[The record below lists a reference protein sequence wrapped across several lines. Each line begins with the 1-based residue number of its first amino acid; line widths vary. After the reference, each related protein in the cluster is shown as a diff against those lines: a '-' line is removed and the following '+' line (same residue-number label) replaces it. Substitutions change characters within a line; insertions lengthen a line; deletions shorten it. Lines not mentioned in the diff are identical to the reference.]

1 MPGSDKDLRNDD
13 AARGFD
19 QAAIDAALA
28 RMGANPV
35 DGLTKGYPAHLPPA
49 SLAKLGSLGLNL
61 LRGDT
66 AYPAAV
72 ILRSALDHNG
82 KWMRQFLAH
91 TGAKLMPHGKT
102 TMSPQLFALQ
112 AESGCWGLT
121 VATIQQ
127 AAVAAEAGCRRI
139 LMANQMVSRAD
150 VLGAVA
156 LLKRYP
162 DLVFWS
168 YVDSAFGVR
177 RLNDLAAMAEFG
189 GKLRV
194 LLEVGLMGGRTGC
207 RTPDEALATI
217 AAIGDCNARL
227 SLEGLACFE
236 GLIRSDDPQEDER
249 RVSVFLDF
257 LIETAVAADR
267 HNAFGAEEVLLTAGG
282 SAYFDMVA
290 RRFVEVRLSRKTHV
304 VIRSGCYLTHDS
316 KFYDEFFDRLQ
327 DRIPEDWRR
336 MGRLRPALFVWSM
349 VQSRPEPGL
358 AILTMGKRDASFDI
372 DLPKPVLRC
381 RPGDGAQPQPAPAS
395 WSVKGMNDQHAY
407 LVINEDEDLR
417 VGDLVACGISH
428 PCTTFDRWRM
438 IYLADDE
445 WSVIGGITTQF

>member
-1 MPGSDKDLRNDD
+1 MPNRATTTD
-13 AARGFD
+13 GFD
-19 QAAIDAALA
+19 QTAVDAALSLA
-28 RMGANPV
+28 GTGKI
-35 DGLTKGYPAHLPPA
+35 DGMTKGFPAHLPPTT
-49 SLAKLGSLGLNL
+49 LAGIGGLDLNL

-66 AYPAAV
+66 PYPVAV
-72 ILRSALDHNG
+72 LLRSALDHNG
-82 KWMRQFLAH
+82 QWMRQFLAH
-91 TGAKLMPHGKT
+91 TGALLMPHGKT

-112 AESGCWGLT
+112 AENGCWGLT

-127 AAVAAEAGCRRI
+127 AMVAAQSGCRRI

-150 VLGAVA
+150 VAGAAA
-156 LLKRYP
+156 LLRRYP

-168 YVDSAFGVR
+168 YVDSAEGAR
-177 RLNDLAAMAEFG
+177 RLRDFAGAAGLG

-194 LLEVGLMGGRTGC
+194 LLEVGMMGGRTGC
-207 RTPDEALATI
+207 RAMDQVRATLDALAAC
-217 AAIGDCNARL
+217 AANL
-227 SLEGLACFE
+227 SLEGVACFE
-236 GLIRSDDPQEDER
+236 GLVHSADAQTDER
-249 RVSVFLDF
+249 KVGAFLD
-257 LIETAVAADR
+257 LVIEAARAADDR
-267 HNAFGAEEVLLTAGG
+267 GAFGADEVLLTAGG

-290 RRFVEVRLSRKTHV
+290 RRFAEIRLSKKTRV

-316 KFYDEFFDRLQ
+316 HYYDDIFDRIEG
-327 DRIPEDWRR
+327 RIPEDWRR

-372 DLPKPVLRC
+372 DLPRPVWRY
-381 RPGDGAQPQPAPAS
+381 RPGEDNEPRPVPSG

-407 LVINEDEDLR
+407 LAIGESEDLR

-438 IYLADDE
+438 IYLAEDD
-445 WSVIGGITTQF
+445 WSVVGAVGTQF

>member
-1 MPGSDKDLRNDD
+1 MPSRDTSMD
-13 AARGFD
+13 GFD

-28 RMGANPV
+28 KVGV
-35 DGLTKGYPAHLPPA
+35 GKIDGITKGFPAHLPA
-49 SLAKLGSLGLNL
+49 TTLAGIGGLGLNL

-66 AYPAAV
+66 PYPVAV
-72 ILRSALDHNG
+72 LLRSALDHNG
-82 KWMRQFLAH
+82 QWMRQFLTH
-91 TGAKLMPHGKT
+91 TGAYLMPHGKT

-112 AESGCWGLT
+112 AGNGCWGLT

-127 AAVAAEAGCRRI
+127 AMVAAESGCRRI

-150 VLGAVA
+150 VAGAAA
-156 LLKRYP
+156 LLRRCP

-168 YVDSAFGVR
+168 YVDSAEGVR
-177 RLNDLAAMAEFG
+177 RLHDFAGAAGLG

-194 LLEVGLMGGRTGC
+194 LLEVGMMGGRTGC
-207 RTPDEALATI
+207 RRMDQVSATLDALAQC
-217 AAIGDCNARL
+217 AASL
-227 SLEGLACFE
+227 SLEGVACFE
-236 GLIRSDDPQEDER
+236 GLVHSEDAQADER
-249 RVSVFLDF
+249 KVGAFLDF
-257 LIETAVAADR
+257 VIEAARAADSR
-267 HNAFGAEEVLLTAGG
+267 SAFGSEEVLLTAGG

-290 RRFVEVRLSRKTHV
+290 RRFAEIRLTKKTRV

-316 KFYDEFFDRLQ
+316 HYYDDIFDRIEG
-327 DRIPEDWRR
+327 RIPEAWRR

-372 DLPKPVLRC
+372 DLPRPVWRY
-381 RPGDGAQPQPAPAS
+381 RPGVDKEPTAALSG

-407 LVINEDEDLR
+407 LAMGADDELR
-417 VGDLVACGISH
+417 VGDLIACGISH

-438 IYLADDE
+438 IYLADDD
-445 WSVIGGITTQF
+445 WSVTGAVTTQF